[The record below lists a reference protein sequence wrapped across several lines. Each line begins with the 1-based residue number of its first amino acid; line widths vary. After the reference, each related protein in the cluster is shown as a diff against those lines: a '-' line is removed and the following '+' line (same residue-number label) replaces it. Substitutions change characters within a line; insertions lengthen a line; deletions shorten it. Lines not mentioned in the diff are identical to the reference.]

1 MLPSLPACVSALS
14 HPPASPTQMAANR
27 IGGPPFVWC
36 SFYLWSVSM
45 SARVQAVSLAQSRS
59 VRTFDRPQDGQG
71 RFQRISGYFGARCFG
86 PEKMKERL
94 PPEIFRRWLDIV
106 EQGARPE
113 RSVADAIAHAVKEWA
128 IEAGATHFC
137 HWFHPMTGLTAEKHD
152 SFLAFDNNG
161 KAIEKF
167 TGSMLI
173 QSEPD
178 ASSFPSG
185 GMRSTFEA
193 RGYTSWDPT
202 SPMFLMD
209 TPNGRT
215 LCIPSAFLGYHG
227 QALDEKAPLLR
238 SMEAVNKAA
247 VALMG
252 LLGEQGVS
260 RVTATVG
267 PEQEYFVVD
276 RAYVAARPDLAIAGR
291 SLLGAKAPK
300 GQSLEDH
307 YFGSIPQRVQSF
319 MEEVETELYLLG
331 VSAKTRH
338 NEVAPSQFE
347 IAPIFSEANLAADH
361 NQLVMSTLR
370 KVAARHDLVAL
381 LHEKPFA
388 GVNGSGKHL
397 NWSMADNRGVN
408 LLEPGSEPHQN
419 LRFLAVLAGVMLGVH
434 RHASLL
440 RAAIASSGN
449 DFRLGANE
457 APPAIISVFLGDT
470 LTEIVEAFAKGTT
483 AKGNTKDALIE
494 LGVDRLPAIAKDNT
508 DRNRTSP
515 FAFTGNKFE
524 FRAVGASASI
534 SWPATCLNT
543 AVADGLTQLAAWISE
558 DSTGDRVLKA
568 VRKALVESA
577 PVRFDGNNY
586 SEEWVQEAEK
596 RGLPHARNTPA
607 ALTALWKPETEQL
620 FSVYKVLSPE
630 ELHAR
635 AEVRLDQYNKRVEIE
650 LDLLT
655 RLVDTQILPVVEREV
670 REFSG
675 SWRGR
680 KLSDGLVKLEKLRV
694 ELGALLEKVP
704 EGEAE
709 KAAFLCG
716 SVLPASFALRDVVD
730 GLEAVVS
737 DANWP
742 LPKYHEILFLN

>member
-1 MLPSLPACVSALS
+1 MEDPLATPRYAAVSAALS
-14 HPPASPTQMAANR
+14 R
-27 IGGPPFVWC
+27 G
-36 SFYLWSVSM
+36 
-45 SARVQAVSLAQSRS
+45 
-59 VRTFDRPQDGQG
+59 VRTFTRPSDAQG
-71 RFQRISGYFGARCFG
+71 RPARISAYFGSKVFG
-86 PEKMKERL
+86 SDRMRERL
-94 PPEIFRRWLDIV
+94 PPEIFRRWVAIV

-128 IEAGATHFC
+128 VEQGATHFC

-152 SFLAFDNNG
+152 SFLAFDG
-161 KAIEKF
+161 TGRAIEKF

-215 LCIPSAFLGYHG
+215 LCIPSAFIGYHG

-238 SMEAVNKAA
+238 SMDAVNHAA
-247 VALMG
+247 TKLLQ

-260 RVTATVG
+260 RVTPTVG
-267 PEQEYFVVD
+267 PEQEYFLVD
-276 RAYVAARPDLAIAGR
+276 RGYLALRPDLAIAGR
-291 SLLGAKAPK
+291 SVLGARAPK

-307 YFGSIPQRVQSF
+307 YFGSIPARVLSF

-347 IAPIFSEANLAADH
+347 LAPIFAEANLAADH

-370 KVAARHDLVAL
+370 TVAARHDLAVL

-408 LLEPGSEPHQN
+408 LLEPGHDPHQN
-419 LRFLAVLAGVMLGVH
+419 LVFLASIAAVMLGVH
-434 RHASLL
+434 RHAGVL
-440 RAAIASSGN
+440 RAAIASYGN

-470 LTEIVEAFAKGTT
+470 LTQIVEDVAAGKVNNKPTGQ
-483 AKGNTKDALIE
+483 AMLE
-494 LGVDRLPAIAKDNT
+494 LGISRLPTIAQDNT

-543 AVADGLTQLAAWISE
+543 AVADGIELLCQKIAEKGDIMEAVAWAFNAS
-558 DSTGDRVLKA
+558 RA
-568 VRKALVESA
+568 
-577 PVRFDGNNY
+577 VRFDGNNY
-586 SEEWVQEAEK
+586 SQEWVVEAEG

-607 ALTALWKPETEQL
+607 ALDLLITPSATEL
-620 FSVYKVLSPE
+620 FTSKKVLTEP

-635 AEVRLDQYNKRVEIE
+635 YEVKLDQYNKRVEIE
-650 LDLLT
+650 VDLLL
-655 RLVDTQILPVVEREV
+655 RLVDGSVIPAVERDLANAGV
-670 REFSG
+670 
-675 SWRGR
+675 WRR
-680 KLSDGLVKLEKLRV
+680 AKLEAALGSLIGKREALA
-694 ELGALLEKVP
+694 ELVADAP
-704 EGEAE
+704 AGEHT
-709 KAAFLCG
+709 KAAWL
-716 SVLPASFALRDVVD
+716 SSTLIPAFFALRDAAD
-730 GLEAVVS
+730 AVEELAA
-737 DANWP
+737 DNIWP
-742 LPKYHEILFLN
+742 LPKYYELLFLNGN